1 MPLDGEIMPF
11 GSRFTR
17 GVHGSGWVG
26 LRGFFDPTCHGGS
39 KKNSTQPNLTHMGR
53 VESIGL
59 SNYYYYY

>member
-53 VESIGL
+53 VGSG
-59 SNYYYYY
+59 